1 MYEVIAIIKT
11 PVICVAR
18 KKLDVMAPKK
28 RKKPFIHMLI
38 KKSTM
43 KKVKNR
49 PAVKLRP
56 IIK

>member
-1 MYEVIAIIKT
+1 MAISNT

-28 RKKPFIHMLI
+28 RKKPFMHMLI
-38 KKSTM
+38 KKSTI

-49 PAVKLRP
+49 PAVKFKP